1 MLDYRFPTALQMVL
15 SVAMAEQL
23 GERSTSAILAYGLE
37 ANPSFIRKLMVPLT
51 RDGIIVSTLGRNG
64 SIHLGRPPEEITLRD
79 IYLSVIEDKKLWA
92 SRPDVPARCVV
103 SANACWY
110 FKSISE
116 EAEQASLAV
125 LARHT
130 VASALEAVKNADSSG
145 SDPLP
150 DLIAQYQQASS
161 LCTCCKKSRLHSESG
176 FLLSAMPLRGQ
187 HFPFHFAARDEFTQ
201 RHVKHRRQEQTK
213 QRHPQHTGE
222 HGDPGDA
229 AHFCACAVAE
239 DQRNGPGNKGDGGHH
254 NRA

>member
-15 SVAMAEQL
+15 SVAMAEQM

-64 SIHLGRPPEEITLRD
+64 SIHLGITLRD

-110 FKSISE
+110 FKSVAD
-116 EAEQASLAV
+116 EAEQASLNV

-130 VASALEAVKNADSSG
+130 VASALEAVKNADTSG
-145 SDPLP
+145 CDPVP
-150 DLIAQYQQASS
+150 EMIARF
-161 LCTCCKKSRLHSESG
+161 KK
-176 FLLSAMPLRGQ
+176 
-187 HFPFHFAARDEFTQ
+187 
-201 RHVKHRRQEQTK
+201 
-213 QRHPQHTGE
+213 
-222 HGDPGDA
+222 
-229 AHFCACAVAE
+229 AH
-239 DQRNGPGNKGDGGHH
+239 
-254 NRA
+254 

>member
-15 SVAMAEQL
+15 SVAMAEQM

-64 SIHLGRPPEEITLRD
+64 SGRPADKITLRD

-110 FKSISE
+110 FKSVAD
-116 EAEQASLAV
+116 EAEQASLNV

-130 VASALEAVKNADSSG
+130 VASALEAVKNADTSG
-145 SDPLP
+145 CDPVP
-150 DLIAQYQQASS
+150 EMIARF
-161 LCTCCKKSRLHSESG
+161 KK
-176 FLLSAMPLRGQ
+176 
-187 HFPFHFAARDEFTQ
+187 
-201 RHVKHRRQEQTK
+201 
-213 QRHPQHTGE
+213 
-222 HGDPGDA
+222 
-229 AHFCACAVAE
+229 AH
-239 DQRNGPGNKGDGGHH
+239 
-254 NRA
+254 

>member
-15 SVAMAEQL
+15 SVAMAEQM

-64 SIHLGRPPEEITLRD
+64 SIHLGRPADKITLRD

-110 FKSISE
+110 FKSVAD
-116 EAEQASLAV
+116 EAEQASLNVLV

-130 VASALEAVKNADSSG
+130 VASALEAVKNADTSG
-145 SDPLP
+145 CDPVP
-150 DLIAQYQQASS
+150 EMIARF
-161 LCTCCKKSRLHSESG
+161 KK
-176 FLLSAMPLRGQ
+176 
-187 HFPFHFAARDEFTQ
+187 
-201 RHVKHRRQEQTK
+201 
-213 QRHPQHTGE
+213 
-222 HGDPGDA
+222 
-229 AHFCACAVAE
+229 AH
-239 DQRNGPGNKGDGGHH
+239 
-254 NRA
+254 

>member
-64 SIHLGRPPEEITLRD
+64 SPEEITLRD

-116 EAEQASLAV
+116 EAEEASLAV

-145 SDPLP
+145 WDPLP
-150 DLIAQYQQASS
+150 DLIAQYQKTS
-161 LCTCCKKSRLHSESG
+161 
-176 FLLSAMPLRGQ
+176 
-187 HFPFHFAARDEFTQ
+187 
-201 RHVKHRRQEQTK
+201 
-213 QRHPQHTGE
+213 
-222 HGDPGDA
+222 
-229 AHFCACAVAE
+229 
-239 DQRNGPGNKGDGGHH
+239 
-254 NRA
+254 